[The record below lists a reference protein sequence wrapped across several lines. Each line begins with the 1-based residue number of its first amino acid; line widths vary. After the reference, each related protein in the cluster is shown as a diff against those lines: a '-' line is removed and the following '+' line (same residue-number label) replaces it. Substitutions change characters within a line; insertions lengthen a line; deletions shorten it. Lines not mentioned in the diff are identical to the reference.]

1 MTNTRYSKPKA
12 LGTVPDSWIAER
24 VKELKAKRDL
34 SYKLIM
40 DIPSKYILLY
50 FFIIFIYSH
59 KILKQFPLFLSLI
72 FHRCELS

>member
-34 SYKLIM
+34 SYKFIM
-40 DIPSKYILLY
+40 DIPSKFIDLY
-50 FFIIFIYSH
+50 FIMIIINSH
-59 KILKQFPLFLSLI
+59 KILQ
-72 FHRCELS
+72 

>member
-40 DIPSKYILLY
+40 DIPSKFIDLY
-50 FFIIFIYSH
+50 FIMIIINSH
-59 KILKQFPLFLSLI
+59 KILQ
-72 FHRCELS
+72 